1 MLPTR
6 SRSPSSARADA
17 HRRLD
22 SRHKSAPLTI
32 EERCRVTD
40 ASDPQTEERVTT
52 IAALQT
58 YVGREVGVGDWL
70 TVTQERIDTFAKA
83 TGDYQWI
90 HGDPDRCRAEG
101 MRGTIAHGYLTLSL
115 ITLLRQ
121 SLRGVRIALDA
132 KKGINYG
139 SDRVRFITPV
149 RTGARIRIRVL
160 LLALDQIAP
169 AIWQAKYR
177 HTIEIE
183 DEARPALVADTLNRI
198 YLNCLGVHHK
208 ASGTGRE

>member
-1 MLPTR
+1 MLYDLRLRLHYDYDTEVRGDRHLVRVMPASLPGQRVIAASLSFDPRPMHETQFQDFFGNVVTMVAYR
-6 SRSPSSARADA
+6 GGHDHLDVRLSARVDVEDRPAIADLSPDLA
-17 HRRLD
+17 DLQLE
-22 SRHKSAPLTI
+22 LT
-32 EERCRVTD
+32 RCW
-40 ASDPQTEERVTT
+40 SLGPQSPHHF
-52 IAALQT
+52 
-58 YVGREVGVGDWL
+58 VG
-70 TVTQERIDTFAKA
+70 
-83 TGDYQWI
+83 
-90 HGDPDRCRAEG
+90 P
-101 MRGTIAHGYLTLSL
+101 SP
-115 ITLLRQ
+115 
-121 SLRGVRIALDA
+121 RIALDA
-132 KKGINYG
+132 KMGINYG